1 MGQHIGGAYCPVH
14 AQHLEYLHIFRIS
27 HRTDRL
33 FNGKQALGHLT
44 DLQVIRVLLSQSN
57 QDIIS
62 FHTRLIHDILLAGI
76 TIDDRSGVVGR
87 GQMLTVPHIPV
98 DCYNLMFSHQK
109 KPNQEIRLISSTC
122 NHNLHEIPA
131 S

>member
-1 MGQHIGGAYCPVH
+1 MI
-14 AQHLEYLHIFRIS
+14 
-27 HRTDRL
+27 RL
-33 FNGKQALGHLT
+33 LYFFMALFSAAVI
-44 DLQVIRVLLSQSN
+44 DLQKR
-57 QDIIS
+57 IIPNWMVCLVA
-62 FHTRLIHDILLAGI
+62 LISIVPPGRPCLMGILAALPLFLAGI